1 LPVTKS
7 IKTVQR
13 FFGYWVHRSGEL
25 KNRGTG
31 EPRNASEA
39 SLAASY
45 HGLVVAQHRI
55 IVPEK
60 LDHAGPEEALENL
73 QDLVRVNKYFGGYAT
88 LRRIVGEFVRPDDQ
102 FSVLDVGAAS
112 GDMGAALRR
121 SFPRATVTSL
131 DRKLDHLR
139 HAARPKLVGDAF
151 RLPFAE
157 GSFDF
162 VFSSFFLHHFS
173 DEEIV
178 GLLASFGA
186 IARRAV
192 LAIDLERGPLA
203 YHFMPATRWLF
214 GWHDISMHD
223 GPVSVQAAF
232 KREELAALAKKAGL
246 TKARVS
252 THRPW
257 ARLSLVAP
265 V

>member
-1 LPVTKS
+1 M
-7 IKTVQR
+7 
-13 FFGYWVHRSGEL
+13 
-25 KNRGTG
+25 
-31 EPRNASEA
+31 
-39 SLAASY
+39 
-45 HGLVVAQHRI
+45 
-55 IVPEK
+55 PEK
-60 LDHAGPEEALENL
+60 LDHAGREEALDNL

-88 LRRIVGEFVRPDDQ
+88 LRRIAGEFVGPEDP
-102 FSVLDVGAAS
+102 FSVLDIGAAS

-131 DRKLDHLR
+131 DRKADHLS
-139 HAARPKLVGDAF
+139 HAAFPKLVGDAF
-151 RLPFAE
+151 RLPFGE

-162 VFSSFFLHHFS
+162 VFSSFFLHHFP
-173 DEEIV
+173 DEEV
-178 GLLASFGA
+178 VQLLASFGE

-232 KREELAALAKKAGL
+232 KRDELASLARKAGL
-246 TKARVS
+246 TQARVS
-252 THRPW
+252 RHRPW

-265 V
+265 L

>member
-1 LPVTKS
+1 V
-7 IKTVQR
+7 V
-13 FFGYWVHRSGEL
+13 GE
-25 KNRGTG
+25 
-31 EPRNASEA
+31 S
-39 SLAASY
+39 
-45 HGLVVAQHRI
+45 RI

-60 LDHAGPEEALENL
+60 LDHAGAEEALENL
-73 QDLVRVNKYFGGYAT
+73 QDLVRVNRYFGGYAT
-88 LRRIVGEFVRPDDQ
+88 LRRIVGEFMRPDDQ

-157 GSFDF
+157 RSFDF

-173 DEEIV
+173 NEEIV
-178 GLLASFGA
+178 GLLASFGG

-246 TKARVS
+246 TKARVA

-265 V
+265 LS

>member
-1 LPVTKS
+1 M
-7 IKTVQR
+7 
-13 FFGYWVHRSGEL
+13 
-25 KNRGTG
+25 
-31 EPRNASEA
+31 
-39 SLAASY
+39 
-45 HGLVVAQHRI
+45 VAEHRI
-55 IVPEK
+55 VVPEK

-88 LRRIVGEFVRPDDQ
+88 LRRIVGEFVRPDDR
-102 FSVLDVGAAS
+102 FSVLDIGAAS

-121 SFPRATVTSL
+121 SYPGSTVTSL
-131 DRKLDHLR
+131 DRKPDHLS
-139 HAARPKLVGDAF
+139 HAALPKLVGDAF
-151 RLPFAE
+151 RLPFAD

-173 DEEIV
+173 DDEIV
-178 GLLASFGA
+178 RLLASFGS

-232 KREELAALAKKAGL
+232 KRDELASLARKAGL

-265 V
+265 L

>member
-1 LPVTKS
+1 MVDE
-7 IKTVQR
+7 Q
-13 FFGYWVHRSGEL
+13 
-25 KNRGTG
+25 
-31 EPRNASEA
+31 
-39 SLAASY
+39 
-45 HGLVVAQHRI
+45 RI

-60 LDHAGPEEALENL
+60 LDHAGPEEALDNL

-88 LRRIVGEFVRPDDQ
+88 LRRIVGEFVCPDDR
-102 FSVLDVGAAS
+102 FSVLDIGAAS
-112 GDMGAALRR
+112 GDMGAALCR
-121 SFPRATVTSL
+121 SYPRCTVTSL
-131 DRKLDHLR
+131 DRKPDHLR
-139 HAARPKLVGDAF
+139 YAAPPKLVGDAF

-173 DEEIV
+173 DDEIV
-178 GLLASFGA
+178 RLLASFGSV
-186 IARRAV
+186 ARRAV

-203 YHFMPATRWLF
+203 YYFMPATRWLF

-232 KREELAALAKKAGL
+232 KRDELASLARKAGFN
-246 TKARVS
+246 KARVS

-265 V
+265 L

>member
-1 LPVTKS
+1 
-7 IKTVQR
+7 
-13 FFGYWVHRSGEL
+13 
-25 KNRGTG
+25 
-31 EPRNASEA
+31 
-39 SLAASY
+39 
-45 HGLVVAQHRI
+45 LVVDQHRI

-60 LDHAGPEEALENL
+60 LDHAGREEALENL
-73 QDLVRVNKYFGGYAT
+73 QDLIRVNKYFGGYAT
-88 LRRIVGEFVRPDDQ
+88 LRRIVGEFVHPNDR
-102 FSVLDVGAAS
+102 FSVLDIGAAS

-121 SFPRATVTSL
+121 SFPRAVVTAL
-131 DRKLDHLR
+131 DRKPDHLSN
-139 HAARPKLVGDAF
+139 AAFPKLLGDAF

-173 DEEIV
+173 DEEV
-178 GLLASFGA
+178 VRLLASFGS

-232 KREELAALAKKAGL
+232 KRDELASLAKKAGL
-246 TKARVS
+246 NKARVS

-265 V
+265 L

>member
-1 LPVTKS
+1 M
-7 IKTVQR
+7 
-13 FFGYWVHRSGEL
+13 GG
-25 KNRGTG
+25 
-31 EPRNASEA
+31 
-39 SLAASY
+39 
-45 HGLVVAQHRI
+45 VVAHQRI

-60 LDHAGPEEALENL
+60 LDHAGAQEALENL
-73 QDLVRVNKYFGGYAT
+73 QDLVRVNRYFGGYAT
-88 LRRIVGEFVRPDDQ
+88 LRRIFGQFVRPDDS
-102 FSVLDVGAAS
+102 FSVLDIGAAS
-112 GDMGAALRR
+112 GDMGDALRR
-121 SFPRATVTSL
+121 TYSRASVTSL
-131 DRKLDHLR
+131 DRKPDHLR
-139 HAARPKLVGDAF
+139 HAALPKLVGDAF

-173 DEEIV
+173 DDEV
-178 GLLASFGA
+178 VRLLATFGS

-232 KREELAALAKKAGL
+232 KRDELLALAKRAGL
-246 TKARVS
+246 NRAQVS

-257 ARLSLVAP
+257 ARLSLAAP
-265 V
+265 L

>member
-1 LPVTKS
+1 
-7 IKTVQR
+7 
-13 FFGYWVHRSGEL
+13 
-25 KNRGTG
+25 
-31 EPRNASEA
+31 
-39 SLAASY
+39 
-45 HGLVVAQHRI
+45 
-55 IVPEK
+55 VPEK
-60 LDHAGPEEALENL
+60 LDHAGREEALENL
-73 QDLVRVNKYFGGYAT
+73 QDLVRVNKYFGGYGT
-88 LRRIVGEFVRPDDQ
+88 LRKIIGEFARPGDA
-102 FSVLDVGAAS
+102 FSLLDIGAAS

-121 SFPRATVTSL
+121 SFPRAVVTSL
-131 DRKLDHLR
+131 DRKPDHLI
-139 HAARPKLVGDAF
+139 HAAFPKLVGDAF

-157 GSFDF
+157 RSFDF

-178 GLLASFGA
+178 RLLASFGA
-186 IARRAV
+186 VARRAV

-214 GWHDISMHD
+214 SWHDISMHD

-232 KREELAALAKKAGL
+232 KRDELASLAEKAGL
-246 TKARVS
+246 KKARVS

>member
-1 LPVTKS
+1 
-7 IKTVQR
+7 
-13 FFGYWVHRSGEL
+13 
-25 KNRGTG
+25 
-31 EPRNASEA
+31 
-39 SLAASY
+39 
-45 HGLVVAQHRI
+45 LVVDRHRI

-60 LDHAGPEEALENL
+60 LDHAGREEALENL

-88 LRRIVGEFVRPDDQ
+88 LRRMVGEFARPDDA
-102 FSVLDVGAAS
+102 FSVLDIGAAS

-121 SFPRATVTSL
+121 NFPRAVVTSL
-131 DRKLDHLR
+131 DRKPDHLSN
-139 HAARPKLVGDAF
+139 AAFPKLVGDAF
-151 RLPFAE
+151 RLPFAD

-178 GLLASFGA
+178 RLLANFGGV
-186 IARRAV
+186 ARRAV

-232 KREELAALAKKAGL
+232 KRDELASLAKKAGL
-246 TKARVS
+246 AKARVS

-265 V
+265 L